1 MSFFGFFHFFFTI
14 AYIYLA
20 AYIYIKNPKALL
32 NRICALYFFCFALW
46 SFSFIFMHAPH
57 PLETVVNLWVK
68 IGSLGWIGFASLF
81 LWFTLVFTGKKKVLK
96 QKWLYLLLF
105 GVPSLFIYKQWT
117 NYIFVDYIK
126 EWYGWR
132 GIYGTSIWP
141 GLFFVYYLSYMGVS
155 FYILIDFMRN
165 TPDHNS
171 KKQAKIIFFTMLIGL
186 VLGSF
191 TDVIFTLTNVH
202 VVPNIA
208 NAFLLIWALGVIH
221 AMVKYNFLTIT
232 PATAADNIISTMFE
246 CLVLLD
252 LEGNI
257 AAVNKAAADVLGYNE
272 EELKNMPVHTLF
284 AEEELEKGV
293 LEGLLNTTN
302 GTNFKNKDLVVK
314 TKNGKN
320 IPVILSS
327 SVLKD
332 ETGTA
337 AGIVCVGQDIS
348 GRKGLE
354 AELFKTKKLEAVGT
368 LARGIAHDFDHLLS
382 SITTNIALARKTLS
396 PVERPYQLLMKA
408 EKASSKAADLAG
420 KFIAISPYGELKKE
434 NVFLSHLL
442 NDMENHGLPGLE
454 SNRAVSYHIDIPGDL
469 PPANGEKKLL
479 QRVIQSLLH
488 NAVEAIPRDRQGNI
502 WIRAESFT
510 LEKTEQESQ
519 LLLNKGQYIKI
530 EIRDNG
536 AGIPKNNIDKVFDP
550 YFSTK
555 TDLTKSGT
563 GLGLTACY
571 TIIKKHGGHIT
582 VQSQPEKEKGTTV
595 TLYLPVF
602 KGEIRGKG

>member
-1 MSFFGFFHFFFTI
+1 MV
-14 AYIYLA
+14 AYLYLA

-32 NRICALYFFCFALW
+32 NRVCGLYFLCFALW

-57 PLETVVNLWVK
+57 PSKEVVGFFVN
-68 IGSLGWIGFASLF
+68 IGSLGWVNFAAFF
-81 LWFTLVFTGKKKVLK
+81 LWFTLVFTGKKKILK
-96 QKWLYLLLF
+96 KKWFYPLLF
-105 GVPSLFIYKQWT
+105 GIPLLFVYKQWT
-117 NYIFVDYIK
+117 NYIFVDYLE

-132 GIYGTSIWP
+132 GIYGTSAWP
-141 GLFFVYYLSYMGVS
+141 YLFFLYYLSAMGIA
-155 FYILIDFMRN
+155 FYILIDFMKN
-165 TPDHNS
+165 IPDSNK
-171 KKQAKIIFFTMLIGL
+171 KKQAKIIFVTMLISL
-186 VLGSF
+186 VLGSV
-191 TDVIFTLTNVH
+191 TDVVFTLANVH
-202 VVPNIA
+202 VIPNIA

-293 LEGLLNTTN
+293 LEVLMSTGD
-302 GTNFKNKDLVVK
+302 GTNLKNKELILK
-314 TKNGKN
+314 TKNGEN
-320 IPVILSS
+320 IPVIFSS

-382 SITTNIALARKTLS
+382 SITANIALARKTLS
-396 PVERPYQLLMKA
+396 PVERPYQLLVKA
-408 EKASSKAADLAG
+408 EKASSRAADLAG
-420 KFIAISPYGELKKE
+420 KFIAISPYGELEKE
-434 NVFLSHLL
+434 QIFLSLL
-442 NDMENHGLPGLE
+442 LKDMENRGLPGTG
-454 SNRAVSYHIDIPGDL
+454 SNRDVSYHIDIPGDL

-488 NAVEAIPRDRQGNI
+488 NAVEAIPRDRRGNI
-502 WIRAESFT
+502 RIRAESFT
-510 LEKTEQESQ
+510 LEKTEQES
-519 LLLNKGQYIKI
+519 LFLLNKGDYIKI

-536 AGIPKNNIDKVFDP
+536 TGIPKSNIDKVFDP

-555 TDLTKSGT
+555 ADLTQSGT

-595 TLYLPVF
+595 TLYLPL
-602 KGEIRGKG
+602 